1 VGLRHELDGIVI
13 LTIHRYFLLALLCAG
28 TLLCVQV
35 ASAEVYKWVDEQGQ
49 VHYTDQP
56 EGITDGA
63 SPIDLP
69 VNTYTAPQI
78 WDSAYTSSGVVMYSA
93 SWCAVCRKARK
104 YFRQRG
110 IAFTEYDIE
119 RSAKGRREYNK
130 LGARGVPVILVGD
143 KRLNGFTE
151 KAFNKLYNKK

>member
-1 VGLRHELDGIVI
+1 M
-13 LTIHRYFLLALLCAG
+13 HRYSLLALLYAS

-35 ASAEVYKWVDEQGQ
+35 ANAEVYKWIDERGQ

-56 EGITDGA
+56 VGITGNTSA
-63 SPIDLP
+63 VDLP
-69 VNTYTAPQI
+69 INTYAAPQI
-78 WDSAYTSSGVVMYSA
+78 LDSIYGSSGVVMYSA
-93 SWCAVCRKARK
+93 SWCTVCRKARK
-104 YFRQRG
+104 YFRQIG
-110 IAFTEYDIE
+110 ITFTEYDIE

-151 KAFNKLYNKK
+151 EAFNKLYYEK